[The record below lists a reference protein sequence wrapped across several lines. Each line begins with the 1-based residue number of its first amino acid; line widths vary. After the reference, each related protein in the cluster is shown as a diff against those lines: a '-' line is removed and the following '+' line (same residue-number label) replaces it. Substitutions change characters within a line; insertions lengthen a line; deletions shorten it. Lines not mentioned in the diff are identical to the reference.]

1 MPFPPRCG
9 CGMLKQNMASFSLDS
24 CSPPASAVVEAGN
37 ANPAPQGRPGPPQHS
52 SCSTSS
58 LGKGL
63 LRVQCCIYPLLSP
76 PTAHL
81 LCVPARS
88 STGEEGCEGS
98 GIKRCRETCPGE
110 GLPCCSAASMAVG
123 GTLGAVVPARA
134 AVIQRLS
141 EAHGTGVALH
151 RPARF
156 HGLLL
161 LPCLTFC
168 SLDSSVISLGS
179 IFSCWVD
186 SPGCVPYLCRIGHL
200 HQSFPNPL
208 WTPPKPAAEGS
219 DSLKHLPNTSTS
231 TCSIGAVHWC
241 CFGMWDPGGINGL
254 WRWLRAPGWHWDGSG
269 SIFHPGFV
277 VRPRQ
282 KGSVLHSL
290 PVPLLCCQT
299 LSGAPGC
306 AGSPRLVQMW
316 QRWGF
321 S

>member
-1 MPFPPRCG
+1 MGCSSKTWLHFPWIRALLPRLRLLRLETQTPLPRDGRGHHGIPAAPRPPSARGFSGFSAAFTFCFPHPQPISCASLPAAAPGRRDVRAVGLNAAGKPARERG
-9 CGMLKQNMASFSLDS
+9 C
-24 CSPPASAVVEAGN
+24 PPASVAAG
-37 ANPAPQGRPGPPQHS
+37 
-52 SCSTSS
+52 
-58 LGKGL
+58 
-63 LRVQCCIYPLLSP
+63 
-76 PTAHL
+76 
-81 LCVPARS
+81 
-88 STGEEGCEGS
+88 
-98 GIKRCRETCPGE
+98 GI
-110 GLPCCSAASMAVG
+110 
-123 GTLGAVVPARA
+123 LGAVVPARA

-200 HQSFPNPL
+200 HQSLPNPL

-219 DSLKHLPNTSTS
+219 DSLKYLPNTSTS

-254 WRWLRAPGWHWDGSG
+254 WRWLHAPGWNWDGSG

-290 PVPLLCCQT
+290 PVPLLRCQT

-306 AGSPRLVQMW
+306 AGSPQLVQMW